1 MNSKL
6 SLFRKTSIVVFIL
19 SSLLVSG
26 LYVIDALL
34 PRIMKYLNIHG
45 LTSPDVSVGIF
56 VSILTSLVSLF
67 TFLITTFLSV
77 RREKREVRESEL
89 TLKQKEI
96 ELERARLELE
106 QLKKQVN
113 KKKK

>member
-1 MNSKL
+1 MNYRLKL
-6 SLFRKTSIVVFIL
+6 FSRFFLTLF
-19 SSLLVSG
+19 
-26 LYVIDALL
+26 
-34 PRIMKYLNIHG
+34 
-45 LTSPDVSVGIF
+45 
-56 VSILTSLVSLF
+56 ILTSLLAIYLLFFSASNVTAPLIPPQVTLFVTISGVVISLLG
-67 TFLITTFLSV
+67 FLITTALSFRRD
-77 RREKREVRESEL
+77 RREARESEL